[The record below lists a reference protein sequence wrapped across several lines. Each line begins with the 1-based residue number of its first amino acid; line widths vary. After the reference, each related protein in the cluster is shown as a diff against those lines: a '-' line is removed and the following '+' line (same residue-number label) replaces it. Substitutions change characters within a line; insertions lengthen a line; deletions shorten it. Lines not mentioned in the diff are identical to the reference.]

1 MKSQAIFAVHIGL
14 ILALLTFSSAFAY
27 VGSGTPSDP
36 YQIITLADWNTL
48 MNTPADWDNCFIL
61 KADLDWGGLPLTP
74 VGNDTTPFTG
84 VFDGGG
90 HTIRN
95 AFINLPDEDY
105 VGLFGFVV
113 GAQIRNLNAE
123 NLNITGRY
131 YVGGL
136 IGKVDKEWGDPPEFG
151 SVISSCSATGSVSG
165 ENCIGGLIG
174 SVGSEMSNTIAIVT
188 SCYSSC
194 SVVSSGEEEWYDSG
208 TGGLIGSCWGSEI
221 ANCYA
226 SGSVSGNNYVGG
238 LIGSG
243 GDYVAKF
250 CYSAALVNGT
260 FHLGGLAG
268 EFFSSVIESCF
279 WDVEASGQTS
289 SFGGGIGIGLPTASM
304 QNPEVY
310 LRAFWDFKGEVVNGT
325 EDIWTMPSDGGYP
338 ILTWQTQPSP

>member
-1 MKSQAIFAVHIGL
+1 MIEYNKKSVFTTVKTLGSEGTKMKSQAIFAVHIGL

-165 ENCIGGLIG
+165 KYDIGGL
-174 SVGSEMSNTIAIVT
+174 VGSCYGREIT
-188 SCYSSC
+188 SCFSSC
-194 SVVSSGEEEWYDSG
+194 SVVSSDEDSWTW
-208 TGGLIGSCWGSEI
+208 TGGLIGYCWKSEI
-221 ANCYA
+221 TNCYA
-226 SGSVSGNNYVGG
+226 SGSVSGYGPVGG
-238 LIGSG
+238 LIG
-243 GDYVAKF
+243 
-250 CYSAALVNGT
+250 
-260 FHLGGLAG
+260 
-268 EFFSSVIESCF
+268 ES
-279 WDVEASGQTS
+279 EGSKI
-289 SFGGGIGIGLPTASM
+289 IGS
-304 QNPEVY
+304 
-310 LRAFWDFKGEVVNGT
+310 
-325 EDIWTMPSDGGYP
+325 
-338 ILTWQTQPSP
+338 